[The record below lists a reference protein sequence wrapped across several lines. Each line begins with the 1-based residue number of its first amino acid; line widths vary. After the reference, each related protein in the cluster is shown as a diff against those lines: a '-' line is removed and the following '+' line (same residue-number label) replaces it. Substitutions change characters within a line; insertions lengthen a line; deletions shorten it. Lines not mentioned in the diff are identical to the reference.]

1 MSLSSGMLS
10 WGNKFGW
17 TIGWST
23 PDTSIISLI
32 WASTNQA
39 FQLLVEGGKPVFFVV
54 NLNTGTISGSF
65 YKSAMTQT
73 SITAAD
79 LVYTGSSTTIYILV
93 RYSGGFH
100 KFEYYPSSSTFS
112 VGMQNTAV
120 TGYFA
125 AVMNGFTYFGG
136 QLISNSNAFITK
148 IVGNGS
154 IIQQQTFVLS
164 STSDTFVVNTSSGY
178 GLSNDTTIIVTAG
191 INPIISL
198 GTLIFA
204 LPGSYT
210 QSSTGIFKSDIVYR
224 NGFQESLYVQEN
236 YSGKVEFQY
245 PCSIS
250 GSTSVSSTLIAH
262 PTTGTYPSWISLNSD
277 YENINVV
284 APAYGGSNVYYFG
297 VKSVIYGE
305 IIDKFV
311 TINIYKCLVLN
322 CLSWSYTAT
331 GNWNK
336 WLSGYNLSIDKIQ
349 WIIQTNTN
357 SQINKSTNDTQT
369 LSNESTISSLSYFS
383 GGVILTST
391 AAWFIGS
398 SFGYSSPQG
407 IWTFFNQY
415 QLVLVLP
422 FLRTN
427 LSRNFFVLVKYLKF
441 VTFNF
446 SFLDDISFLNI
457 PYIKDP
463 FDYEQKDK
471 VYYDNGLKSGSFIVN
486 RFGLIKAILSTIFC
500 HIFWLIAFKF
510 IRWSYQIITSFK
522 QKILSTFH
530 LNNYIKLIFV
540 SFLFNFIAAFIE
552 ALRIDDALNSSIPIS
567 SYLIGLVSTLLL
579 IAFAIF
585 IVLYYWWKR
594 ERIWESKYFSELF
607 EPFKKTHLAK
617 QYYAVFI
624 IRRLVIVLIVVL
636 CKDLSNNYK
645 LFIYVFLQF
654 VAFGYATFVMPFVS
668 KLNCVVEITNEVF
681 YLTICIMVIIY
692 HITSS
697 YTDILSYVILALVVL
712 NGVIISIEINS
723 VSVYNLIKQWSNWK
737 KKIAS
742 VDENKDEYKPKVAE
756 SDFIDTEKQE
766 KVSRELGS
774 KTFTPTAHNYPGNLF
789 CPIRIESIASN
800 HDINFSKVD
809 VESSDSWEDT

>member
-1 MSLSSGMLS
+1 MSLSSSILS
-10 WGNKFGW
+10 WGAKFVW

-32 WASTNQA
+32 WTSTNQA

-54 NLNTGTISGSF
+54 NLNTGAISGSF
-65 YKSAMTQT
+65 YKSAMSQT

-148 IVGNGS
+148 IIGNGS
-154 IIQQQTFVLS
+154 IIQQQNFVLS
-164 STSDTFVVNTSSGY
+164 STSDTFIVNTSSGY
-178 GLSNDTTIIVTAG
+178 GLSSDNTIIVAVEV
-191 INPIISL
+191 NPIISL
-198 GTLIFA
+198 GALAFV

-250 GSTSVSSTLIAH
+250 GSTSVSSTLIAY

-277 YENINVV
+277 YENINVN

-297 VKSVIYGE
+297 VRSVIYGE
-305 IIDKFV
+305 IINKYS
-311 TINIYKCLVLN
+311 TITIYKCLVLN
-322 CLSWSYTAT
+322 CKSWSYTAT
-331 GNWNK
+331 SNWNN

-357 SQINKSTNDTQT
+357 SQTNKSTNDTQA
-369 LSNESTISSLSYFS
+369 LNNESVISSLSYFS
-383 GGVILTST
+383 GGVILAST
-391 AAWFIGS
+391 TAWFIGS
-398 SFGYSSPQG
+398 TFGYSSPQG

-415 QLVLVLP
+415 QLILMLP

-427 LSRNFFVLVKYLKF
+427 LSKNFFVLVKYLKF
-441 VTFNF
+441 VTLSF
-446 SFLDDISFLNI
+446 SFLDDIPFLDI
-457 PYIKDP
+457 PYINDA

-471 VYYDNGLKSGSFIVN
+471 VYYDNGLISGSFIVN
-486 RFGLIKAILSTIFC
+486 RLNFFKAILSTIFC

-510 IRWSYQIITSFK
+510 IRWSYQIVTDFK
-522 QKILSTFH
+522 QKTLNTFH
-530 LNNYIKLIFV
+530 LNNYIKLIFA
-540 SFLFNFIAAFIE
+540 SFLFNFIAAFTE
-552 ALRIDDALNSSIPIS
+552 ALRIDDAINSSIPIY
-567 SYLIGLVSTLLL
+567 SYLIGLAFTLLL
-579 IAFAIF
+579 IAFAMF
-585 IVLYYWWKR
+585 TVSYYWWKR
-594 ERIWESKYFSELF
+594 ERIIESKYFSELF
-607 EPFKKTHLAK
+607 ESFKKTHLAK
-617 QYYAVFI
+617 QYYSVFI
-624 IRRLVIVLIVVL
+624 IRRLLIVFIVIFT
-636 CKDLSNNYK
+636 KDLSNNYN
-645 LFIYVFLQF
+645 LFIYIFLQF
-654 VAFGYATFVMPFVS
+654 VAFVYATFVMPFVS
-668 KLNCVVEITNEVF
+668 KLNCVVEITNEAF
-681 YLTICIMVIIY
+681 YLTICTIIIIY

-697 YTDILSYVILALVVL
+697 YTDILSYVILALVML

-723 VSVYNLIKQWSNWK
+723 VSIYYFIKKWSNCK

-742 VDENKDEYKPKVAE
+742 VDENKEECKPKVTAINFKE
-756 SDFIDTEKQE
+756 TEKQE
-766 KVSRELGS
+766 NESRVIES
-774 KTFTPTAHNYPGNLF
+774 KTFTPTAHNYPGDLF